1 VKDEN
6 GLTAAGRIIRGNL
19 DTIRPE
25 LHQYPLN
32 FNGTWTKINGM
43 DPIEEF
49 ANSLKGIGG

>member
-1 VKDEN
+1 MKDEN
-6 GLTAAGRIIRGNL
+6 GLTAAGQMLRGNL
-19 DTIRPE
+19 DTNWPE
-25 LHQYPLN
+25 LPQYPLN